1 MGPVF
6 AGCQQTH
13 ANSGAEGR
21 AKCEALIEQRICIE
35 PNGKSLA
42 SKYAVTRS
50 LNSEHEEVKPL
61 AGKPTQTT
69 VKERGQ

>member
-6 AGCQQTH
+6 AGCQQTP
-13 ANSGAEGR
+13 ANSGAERR
-21 AKCEALIEQRICIE
+21 AKYEALIEQRICFE

-50 LNSEHEEVKPL
+50 MSEHEEVKPL

-69 VKERGQ
+69 IKERG